1 MDDKPDN
8 QDFHRN
14 PAPYGGYN
22 GPGGGS
28 GMPSDSG
35 TQGPSPEAP
44 KPEKQGFFR
53 SSFGAALLGGAVVAV
68 VGAVLLLTGA
78 VKSSG
83 GGTTTIERQTAAPI
97 AATSGE
103 EGGEGNTVDEIYKA
117 DGDGVAFI
125 ESELEPTET
134 ESFNPFIEP
143 ESQSGGTATGS
154 GIVIDDKGHI
164 LTNNHVIE
172 GASKIEVKLGESD
185 HQYTAEVVGTDPAS
199 DLALIQVEAPS
210 SELDP
215 LTLGD
220 SSAVEVGDPV
230 VAIGNPF
237 GLDRTVTSGI
247 VSALQRQIQAPNG
260 FSIDNVIQTDAA
272 INPGNSGGPLINA
285 QGEVIG
291 INSQIE
297 TGGNG
302 ADGNVGIGFA
312 IPINTAKGV
321 IHELETNGS
330 VEHAYLG
337 IEGGTITPEL
347 AKAVNL
353 PVQEGVLIQSVEKG
367 GPSDKAGIE
376 GGTTKATI
384 DGAEIILGG
393 DIITEADGKKIDNME
408 QIIELVNS
416 KKVGDEVTLKLLRGG
431 KEKTATVTL
440 GKRPAKVEEASP

>member
-1 MDDKPDN
+1 MD
-8 QDFHRN
+8 
-14 PAPYGGYN
+14 
-22 GPGGGS
+22 
-28 GMPSDSG
+28 
-35 TQGPSPEAP
+35 
-44 KPEKQGFFR
+44 EKQDTKEKKGFFR
-53 SSFGAALLGGAVVAV
+53 SSFGSALLGGAVVAV
-68 VGAVLLLTGA
+68 IGAILLLTGA

-83 GGTTTIERQTAAPI
+83 GGTTTVQETMSAPVSST
-97 AATSGE
+97 TSGE
-103 EGGEGNTVDEIYKA
+103 SGGNTVDQIYKA
-117 DGDGVAFI
+117 DGNGVAYV
-125 ESELEPTET
+125 ESTLEPEESSE

-154 GIVIDDKGHI
+154 GIVLDDQGHI

-172 GASKIEVKLGESD
+172 GASKIEVKLGESSKE
-185 HQYTAEVVGTDPAS
+185 YTAEVVGTDPAS
-199 DLALIQVEAPS
+199 DLALLKVSAPT
-210 SELDP
+210 SELTP

-220 SSAVEVGDPV
+220 SSKAEVGDPV

-285 QGEVIG
+285 AGEVIG

-312 IPINTAKGV
+312 IPINTAKEV
-321 IHELETNGS
+321 ISELETKGT

-337 IEGGTITPEL
+337 IVGGTISAEE
-347 AKAVNL
+347 AKALNL
-353 PVQEGVLIQSVEKG
+353 PVKEGVLIQSVEKG
-367 GPSDKAGIE
+367 GPADKAGIE
-376 GGTTKATI
+376 GGTTPATI
-384 DGAEIILGG
+384 EGTEIMLGG
-393 DIITEADGKKIDNME
+393 DIIVEAEGKKINNME
-408 QIIELVNS
+408 QIIELVNEKS
-416 KKVGDEVTLKLLRGG
+416 VGDKVTLKVLHDG

-440 GKRPAKVEEASP
+440 GVRPAKVEEASPKEG